1 MHKIDIYT
9 DGASRGN
16 PGKSALAYI
25 FVLNGTVIKFHSEY
39 IGLATNNVAEYSALL
54 SALKEALKD
63 SYEELTVYSDSLLL
77 ISQIKGE
84 YKVKSP
90 NLKILNEEVLTIIP
104 KFKKITFNYVSRENR
119 FIKLADYLNTII
131 LGPK

>member
-16 PGKSALAYI
+16 PGKSACAYI
-25 FVLNGTVIKFHSEY
+25 FVLNGTVVKFHSEY
-39 IGLATNNVAEYSALL
+39 LGETTNNVAEYSALL
-54 SALKEALKD
+54 LALKEALKD

-90 NLKILNEEVLTIIP
+90 NLKILNEEVLTIVP
-104 KFKKITFNYVSRENR
+104 KFEKLTFNHVSRENK

>member
-16 PGKSALAYI
+16 PGKSACSYV
-25 FVLNGTVIKFHSEY
+25 FVLDGNIIKFHSEY
-39 IGLATNNVAEYSALL
+39 IGLAINNVAEYSALL
-54 SALKEALKD
+54 LALKEALKD

-90 NLKILNEEVLTIIP
+90 NLKILNEEVLTIVP
-104 KFKKITFNYVSRENR
+104 KFEKITFNHVGRENK